1 MGEVFITPLPLL
13 ELGAKLGVGRLRE
26 LTAAYDDLE
35 KMGDDI
41 VKRRRAQRQ
50 SRRQRAARLSRCV
63 FWTRCCFWRTRR
75 RANPAYTDEELW
87 GDMND
92 IMAAGRPDP
101 GGDHDRRCHISRHAD
116 VKAKVEAEVA

>member
-41 VKRRRAQRQ
+41 VKRRRAQHRIDARRGRRRS
-50 SRRQRAARLSRCV
+50 SRRV

-75 RANPAYTDEELW
+75 RANARTRTRSS
-87 GDMND
+87 G
-92 IMAAGRPDP
+92 
-101 GGDHDRRCHISRHAD
+101 
-116 VKAKVEAEVA
+116 VT